1 EQDASEQRRVVAAI
15 TAKIER
21 GWLRPPGTEGLK
33 CTVRVRLGGTG
44 SVLLVN
50 VVESS
55 GNIAFDRSVE
65 AAVRK
70 ADPLPMPES
79 DRLRAVFRDLTFI
92 FDPSN

>member
-1 EQDASEQRRVVAAI
+1 M
-15 TAKIER
+15 
-21 GWLRPPGTEGLK
+21 RPPGTDGLQCK
-33 CTVRVRLGGTG
+33 VRVRLGSSG

-70 ADPLPMPES
+70 ADPLPMPGSE
-79 DRLRAVFRDLTFI
+79 RLRNLFRDLTFI